1 MHWRYCSPP
10 TKPSNIAAIDAISI
24 KKSCHFEKKNH
35 WLVIKKDN
43 SHVVRDENFVKMMT
57 LSLQWEASFFCRIM
71 VRTEAIWYETLFDSA
86 RTLLLALS
94 VGHMTGTFCFP
105 ANQYCRSWFHYK
117 SIKILMAKLFSHLYH
132 LLLNNYFDNTK
143 GYAWELLKNF
153 VMKRIKSYG
162 KGKED
167 LNIWYEVHELLS
179 ETNLAPMAA
188 ILITVATRMWCM
200 GWLLYSK
207 TITQSGYGGSGTV
220 NGVWDMASNWL
231 APSFCDWLV

>member
-1 MHWRYCSPP
+1 MKILSKWW
-10 TKPSNIAAIDAISI
+10 
-24 KKSCHFEKKNH
+24 HFLFSEKH
-35 WLVIKKDN
+35 
-43 SHVVRDENFVKMMT
+43 
-57 LSLQWEASFFCRIM
+57 FFCRIM

-153 VMKRIKSYG
+153 VMKRIKSCG
-162 KGKED
+162 KGKK
-167 LNIWYEVHELLS
+167 IWIFDMKFMNSQVRR
-179 ETNLAPMAA
+179 
-188 ILITVATRMWCM
+188 I
-200 GWLLYSK
+200 WLQWQPYWSPWQL
-207 TITQSGYGGSGTV
+207 GC
-220 NGVWDMASNWL
+220 GVWAGYSTARLLHSLGVVAVGLSMGYETWH
-231 APSFCDWLV
+231 PIG